1 VSSFLLR
8 HAEVDGARVD
18 VRIEEGLIAMV
29 GPPGD
34 VPSADV
40 VIDCAGGALLP
51 GLHDHHLHLLA
62 MAAAAGSVDVS
73 SGLDDA
79 VRAAHAQS
87 LPGAALRAVH
97 YDEVRDGPLDRWRL
111 DALAPGR
118 AVRVQHRSGALW
130 VLSSAALE
138 QVGAADPETPD
149 GREFA
154 GDSATG
160 EAGIER
166 DQLGRP
172 TGRLFRLDD
181 WLRQRL
187 LDNPAD
193 RMSDRASSPD
203 LAAVGR
209 RLASFGVTGVTDCTP
224 AAVTSYFDPL
234 VEAVRSGA
242 LPLTVWITG
251 SSALSEA
258 EAPSPLRRGP
268 VKLLITDHVLPS
280 LDQVRQELSRAHR
293 AGRAVAVH
301 CVSRAALLLALAA
314 WHEVGSLPG
323 DRIEHAS
330 VTPLEALPSLRELA
344 LTVVTQPA
352 FIAARGDGYLA
363 EVEAADIP
371 DLYRCASLQ
380 EAGVPVGGSTDAPFG
395 PDDPWYAMRAAM
407 ERRAASGAPVG
418 SDRGLAPTDALH
430 LFLGLPE
437 RPGGPPRRV
446 TPGAPADLCL
456 LDVPLGMALRQPSS
470 EHVVATFAGGKRTYT
485 A

>member
-18 VRIEEGLIAMV
+18 VRIEEGLIAIV

-62 MAAAAGSVDVS
+62 MAAAARSVDVS

-79 VRAAHAQS
+79 MRAAHALS
-87 LPGAALRAVH
+87 LPGAAIRAVH

-118 AVRVQHRSGALW
+118 AVRVQHRSGAMW
-130 VLSSAALE
+130 VLSSVALE
-138 QVGAADPETPD
+138 QVGAADTE
-149 GREFA
+149 
-154 GDSATG
+154 

-166 DQLGRP
+166 DHLGRP
-172 TGRLFRLDD
+172 TGRMFRLDD

-187 LDNPAD
+187 PDHAAD
-193 RMSDRASSPD
+193 GTPGRAALPN

-209 RLASFGVTGVTDCTP
+209 KLASYGVTGVTDCTP

-234 VEAVRSGA
+234 VDAVRSGA
-242 LPLTVWITG
+242 LPFTVWITG
-251 SSALSEA
+251 GPELSEA
-258 EAPSPLRRGP
+258 GAPSPLRPGP
-268 VKLLITDHVLPS
+268 VKLLITDHALPS
-280 LDQVRQELSRAHR
+280 LDEVRQELSRAHR

-314 WHEVGSLPG
+314 WHEVGSVPG

-330 VTPLEALPSLRELA
+330 VTPLEALPSLKELS

-352 FIAARGDGYLA
+352 FVAARGDGYLA